1 MWDLMVKGG
10 WLMVPITACS
20 VIALG
25 IVVERFVNLRYGKVV
40 KHDMLTNIEN
50 LLRDKKIPEATHLC
64 KRYPSS
70 MTRILLTAIL
80 NHDKEKYEIK
90 EIIEDAGRHEVPVLE
105 KHLTIL
111 GTISIISPL
120 LGLLGTVWG
129 MIQVFEKMVLL
140 QGVSNPAGLAGG
152 IRQALITTAAGLAVA
167 IPTVVFYYYFQSKS
181 DSMIVE
187 LEKNSLKMLNI
198 LKRD

>member
-1 MWDLMVKGG
+1 MWSLMVKGG

-25 IVVERFVNLRYGKVV
+25 IIIERLINLRYGKVLREELFV
-40 KHDMLTNIEN
+40 QIDN
-50 LLRDKKIPEATHLC
+50 LLRDKKIHEATHLC
-64 KRYPSS
+64 KRFPSP
-70 MTRILLTAIL
+70 MTRILLAAIL

-105 KHLTIL
+105 RYFTIL
-111 GTISIISPL
+111 GTISVIAPL

-129 MIQVFEKMVLL
+129 MIQVFDKISMV
-140 QGVSNPAGLAGG
+140 GVGNPAGLAGG
-152 IRQALITTAAGLAVA
+152 IYQALITTAAGLAVA
-167 IPTVVFYYYFQSKS
+167 IPTLVFYYYFQSKS
-181 DSMIVE
+181 DSMIIE